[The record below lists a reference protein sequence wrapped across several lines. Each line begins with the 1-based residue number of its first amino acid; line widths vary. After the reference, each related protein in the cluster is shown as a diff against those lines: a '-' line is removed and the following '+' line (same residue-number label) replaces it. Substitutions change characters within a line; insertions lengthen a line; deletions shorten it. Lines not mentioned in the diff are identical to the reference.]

1 MEGLPKSKPERI
13 SSYSPEYREIREKM
27 RERVPE
33 SARIFGESELEDV
46 DNMRKH
52 IEILKDWIG
61 EEKDEEN
68 IKKWKEHIEAFERY
82 SQNNISRLKERLR
95 EAVKRGPVDTIPFF
109 EVASVSENIEQMLR
123 SEVDYFDKIEKKIGY
138 DEDTLFILF
147 EDGLVSDKVFEEMV
161 RVYVKLWEK
170 RQEQFHERI
179 PQILATFRDNALQA
193 IKEGKLPITEE
204 LLEERM
210 GDTRVYLADD
220 LQIKQ
225 CTSGDYD
232 VGEGAIRVAYRENI
246 EAQEKTVFH
255 EMIHALS
262 GRTILIEEK
271 GYFPDEML
279 EHQRVGFRFNVYDK
293 NGDWAGKRFRWL
305 NEAVTEEIAVELS
318 KANPEHQSYHAE
330 REKLKELYDSGLSK
344 KLVYEAYFENYDP
357 DSKDKIPKWKGLIK
371 TISNIESL
379 IGNISATKHLKNIE
393 EKLER

>member
-95 EAVKRGPVDTIPFF
+95 EAVKRGPVDTITFF

-179 PQILATFRDNALQA
+179 PQILATFRDTALQA

-305 NEAVTEEIAVELS
+305 NEAVTEEIAV
-318 KANPEHQSYHAE
+318 
-330 REKLKELYDSGLSK
+330 
-344 KLVYEAYFENYDP
+344 
-357 DSKDKIPKWKGLIK
+357 
-371 TISNIESL
+371 
-379 IGNISATKHLKNIE
+379 
-393 EKLER
+393 